1 MLSSYKQLGKKLA
14 GYKSTRSDLRNKL
27 IDVQLLE
34 IKKRAQDKLI
44 QGMTNFTTELGDV
57 LIARET
63 DKQAKIERAKRLP
76 VPEAEIPELETL
88 EDTKLEQDILKQKD
102 SDIVSRTVEQMKVE
116 KPKFSLYKFFE
127 LSQPIIGPLKK
138 PMEGELSLVLKD
150 DGSLDMLDSSTNYEP
165 SLLDNLGKLIDTD
178 KPYTLEIIK

>member
-44 QGMTNFTTELGDV
+44 QGMTNFTTQLGDV

-76 VPEAEIPELETL
+76 VPEAEIPELETTEVL
-88 EDTKLEQDILKQKD
+88 ENTKLGQDVLKRKD

-116 KPKFSLYKFFE
+116 KPKFSLYKLE
-127 LSQPIIGPLKK
+127 LKLKR
-138 PMEGELSLVLKD
+138 
-150 DGSLDMLDSSTNYEP
+150 
-165 SLLDNLGKLIDTD
+165 
-178 KPYTLEIIK
+178 

>member
-102 SDIVSRTVEQMKVE
+102 SDIVSRTVEQMKVA

-127 LSQPIIGPLKK
+127 LNQPIVGPLKK

-178 KPYTLEIIK
+178 KPYTLEIMK

>member
-178 KPYTLEIIK
+178 KPYTLEIMK

>member
-44 QGMTNFTTELGDV
+44 QGMTNFTTVQGRHV
-57 LIARET
+57 QIKA
-63 DKQAKIERAKRLP
+63 
-76 VPEAEIPELETL
+76 ELETTDVF
-88 EDTKLEQDILKQKD
+88 EGTKLGQDVLKRRD
-102 SDIVSRTVEQMKVE
+102 SDIVSRTMEQMKVE

-127 LSQPIIGPLKK
+127 LSEPIIGPPKK

-150 DGSLDMLDSSTNYEP
+150 DGTLDMFDSSTNYEP

-178 KPYTLEIIK
+178 KPYTLEIMK

>member
-102 SDIVSRTVEQMKVE
+102 SDIVSRTVEQMKVA

-127 LSQPIIGPLKK
+127 LNQPIIGPPKK

-178 KPYTLEIIK
+178 KPYTLEIMK